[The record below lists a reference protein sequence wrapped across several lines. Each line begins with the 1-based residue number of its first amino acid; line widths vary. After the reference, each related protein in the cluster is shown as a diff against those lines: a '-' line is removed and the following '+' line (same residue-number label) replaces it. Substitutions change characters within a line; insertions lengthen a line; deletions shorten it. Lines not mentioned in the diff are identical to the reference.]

1 MTVQWLHVLEVTSP
15 GGFIPGTQES
25 VIKLQNLQTDLL
37 RPLPL
42 PPPRAFLLKFPS
54 W

>member
-1 MTVQWLHVLEVTSP
+1 MTIQQLHVLEVTSP

-25 VIKLQNLQTDLL
+25 VVKLQNLQTDL
-37 RPLPL
+37 PT
-42 PPPRAFLLKFPS
+42 PPPPPLHMHFFLKFPS